1 MSKQGSALAKK
12 LRLLPGQRALIL
24 NAPETYRDL
33 LGDLPEGV
41 ELVEQPEDEVDF
53 VQVFVKNSEDLDA
66 LAPQAI
72 EAVKYDGLLWVSYPK
87 KSSKVKTDLSR
98 DILWELL
105 KPTGLRPVT
114 QVSIDEVWSAL
125 RFRPAERVGR

>member
-1 MSKQGSALAKK
+1 MSEASSALVKK
-12 LRLLPGQRALIL
+12 LRLMPGQRALIL
-24 NAPETYRDL
+24 NPPEVYLDE
-33 LGDLPEGV
+33 LGDLPEGI
-41 ELVEQPEDEVDF
+41 ELVEQPEDKVDF
-53 VQVFVKNSEDLDA
+53 VQVFVKNSEELDA

-72 EAVKYDGLLWVSYPK
+72 EAGKYDGLLWVSYPK

-114 QVSIDEVWSAL
+114 QVSIDKVWSAL